1 MIQLKVLLLN
11 RKIQKSKTS
20 HLKVISF
27 HYKTY
32 PIVFQSSLVPVLLT
46 FKFLYQIRL
55 EIRRRNYC
63 NSFLLRILS
72 TKPYPPFY
80 STTSPPRPRKA
91 ISLFLSF
98 ASYRIVRN
106 QCDGRAILRDGSVQE
121 ASKNSREGGRGEWI
135 LSQEEIEEIPD
146 RLSTSLVE
154 EDARILL
161 ARILFSL
168 FSPYFLYLHCYNNPR
183 PLLELFT
190 RRLNLGTTRLL

>member
-11 RKIQKSKTS
+11 RKSIQKSKTN

-121 ASKNSREGGRGEWI
+121 ASKNSREGGKGRMDPQPRRDRRNSRPIVNVLGRRGCQNP
-135 LSQEEIEEIPD
+135 LSSD
-146 RLSTSLVE
+146 S
-154 EDARILL
+154 
-161 ARILFSL
+161 LFSL
-168 FSPYFLYLHCYNNPR
+168 LPLFSLST
-183 PLLELFT
+183 LLQ
-190 RRLNLGTTRLL
+190 